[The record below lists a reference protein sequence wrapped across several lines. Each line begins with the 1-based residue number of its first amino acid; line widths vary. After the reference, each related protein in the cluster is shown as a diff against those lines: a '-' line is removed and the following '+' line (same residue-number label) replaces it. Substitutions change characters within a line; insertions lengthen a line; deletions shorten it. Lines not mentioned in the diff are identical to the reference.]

1 MLAQWL
7 FGLSLLA
14 LPFWWGEAT
23 ELQIAETTLIA
34 DLIDENSAQN
44 PILAPDGSTIAWAGR
59 DGMCVYRFESEVTT
73 CTPWTDNGRLN
84 SDRLNLAVWSPDSRQ
99 IILHEDV
106 FIRLYDSDL
115 WSFDVEAGMFTNLTD
130 DGYYGGLLNT
140 DDNAEINVDFAPT
153 FEPNSGDLYF
163 LRLSSE
169 EDSFSFGAS
178 ILTLMKLN
186 ADGDAEAV
194 RMMSADLPGP
204 TAIYRQ
210 GRFSEDGNTLY
221 LNVLPPDWNRNEASG
236 IYALDLSA
244 GTFEQ
249 LATVPEL
256 QTALPE
262 WAREGYT
269 PADVEPAAGGLVIW
283 MENGS
288 GDFNFVYRTPVF
300 LDSATG
306 EVTSL
311 IDYSSF
317 DTPAASLETREGDDI
332 LAFNQPQRGIVMPGG
347 ETYWLMTAR
356 QGENMAVFEIALPP
370 DADAEPELLTRVE
383 HGMRPRL
390 DAPPTLSEDFKL
402 LMGDVLFTLEEDAE

>member
-1 MLAQWL
+1 MVAHWI
-7 FGLSLLA
+7 FGFILLA

-23 ELQIAETTLIA
+23 ELQIAETTPLA
-34 DLIDENSAQN
+34 ELTGTDSAQN
-44 PILAPDGSTIAWAGR
+44 PILAPDGSAVAWADG
-59 DGMCVYRFESEVTT
+59 DGMCVYRFDNDETS
-73 CTPWTDNGRLN
+73 CTPWADNARLN

-99 IILHEDV
+99 IILHEDF
-106 FIRLYDSDL
+106 FIRLCDSDI
-115 WSFDVEAGMFTNLTD
+115 WSFDVESSTFTNLTD

-140 DDNAEINVDFAPT
+140 DEGAQINVDFAPT
-153 FEPNSGDLYF
+153 FEPNTGDLYF
-163 LRLSSE
+163 LRLSTAE
-169 EDSFSFGAS
+169 ESFSIGAS

-186 ADGDAEAV
+186 ADGDVEEV

-204 TAIYRQ
+204 TAIYRP

-221 LNVLPPDWNRNEASG
+221 LNVLPPDWNQNAASG

-244 GTFEQ
+244 DTFTP
-249 LATVPEL
+249 LATVPDL
-256 QTALPE
+256 QAALPE
-262 WAREGYT
+262 WAREGYA

-306 EVTSL
+306 EATTL

-317 DTPAASLETREGDDI
+317 DTPAASLQTREGDDI
-332 LAFNQPQRGIVMPGG
+332 LAFNQPLRGIVMPGG
-347 ETYWLMTAR
+347 ETYWLMASK
-356 QGENMAVFEIALPP
+356 QGGGMAVFEVALPP
-370 DADAEPELLTRVE
+370 SADAEPELLTLVD
-383 HGMRPRL
+383 HSMRPRL

-402 LMGDVLFTLEEDAE
+402 LMGDVLFTLEEAAE